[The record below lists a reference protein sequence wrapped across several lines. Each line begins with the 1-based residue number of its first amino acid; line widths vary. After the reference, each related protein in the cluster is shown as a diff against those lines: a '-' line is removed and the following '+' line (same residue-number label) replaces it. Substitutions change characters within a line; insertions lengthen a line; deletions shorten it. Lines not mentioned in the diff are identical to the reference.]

1 LYPQSGERKGRL
13 KQYKLSGK
21 YSIFVILFGY
31 SLASNAALFDRGG
44 GLIYDD
50 VLNITWLQDANYAMT
65 SGFDAD
71 GRMTWAQANAWA
83 EGLNYYDS
91 VRKVTYGNWRLPTTS
106 PVNGISFDINITAD
120 ASTDRVTAPTTTD
133 GSDGGWRDSNGTPV
147 AEMGHMYFVNMANLG
162 ACIPTLPFC
171 SEQPGHGLFNT
182 GPFTNVQ
189 PDVYWT
195 DTAYNDTTAWRFNFN
210 YGSKNLNLKGDNLY
224 AWAVRPGDV
233 ATVPAIANGDLAPWN
248 NPDGLINAADLL
260 IITQLMLG
268 LRTPDT
274 LQFEYG
280 DMNTDGNIDL
290 VDLLLI
296 KQVLF

>member
-1 LYPQSGERKGRL
+1 MIDRRKR
-13 KQYKLSGK
+13 
-21 YSIFVILFGY
+21 IMDVICKC
-31 SLASNAALFDRGG
+31 LASAFLGAILSVSSVGNAALFDRGG

-65 SGFDAD
+65 SGFDVD

-91 VRKVTYGNWRLPTTS
+91 VRKVTYSDWRLPTIS
-106 PVNGISFDINITAD
+106 PINGVSFDINITSN

-147 AEMGHMYFVNMANLG
+147 SEMGHMYFVNMANLG
-162 ACIPTLPFC
+162 GCIPTVPFC
-171 SEQPGHGLFNT
+171 TEQPGWGLTNT

-189 PDVYWT
+189 ADVYWT
-195 DTAYNDTTAWRFNFN
+195 DTAYDASTAWRFNFN
-210 YGSKNLNLKGDNLY
+210 YGSQNLNITDNNLY
-224 AWAVRPGDV
+224 TWAVRSGDV
-233 ATVPAIANGDLAPWN
+233 STLPAIANGDLAPWN

-260 IITQLMLG
+260 IATQLALG
-268 LRTPDT
+268 QRTPGT

-280 DMNTDGNIDL
+280 DMNIDGHIDL
-290 VDLLLI
+290 ADVLLI
-296 KQVLF
+296 KHAMF